1 MSLLFLPNIYYV
13 NIQKRVKVHPLLRWS
28 CKRTLI
34 KLNNMKSL
42 NKIGLLLFGMLSL
55 STYSQEFSSDIQ
67 LRPRYEYTN
76 GFGTLLTPTTE
87 HTSFIGQR
95 SRINFNYNDIKLK
108 VKLSLQNVH
117 TWGDAPTTT
126 LTSKNGFAAFE
137 AWAEYSFT
145 EQWSTKFGRQVI
157 SYDNQR
163 IIGGLDWA
171 SQGRSFDAAL
181 IKYKG
186 KNDQLDL
193 GFALN
198 ADSEAKVAPATPYT
212 TDVFKDM
219 QYAWYHTSIK
229 KLGVSLLALNIGK
242 EYLKTP
248 TEVGTSYTQTL
259 GTYAKYEGKTIVL
272 DFSFYGQTGKI
283 GVNTVS
289 AWESAMNLGYVFSPK
304 FKATAGY
311 EFLSGKD
318 QGSSSAMVKS
328 FTPLFGTNHA
338 FNGFMDYF
346 YVGNH
351 ANSVGLN
358 DISLKLDFPIKKV
371 NVSLAPHFFSAPN
384 KIISGGVEQDS
395 YLGTEIDLT
404 AVYKL
409 YKDITLVAGY
419 SQMFATDSMVA
430 LKGGTGLNGSTN
442 NWAYVMVNI
451 NPQIFSTKK

>member
-1 MSLLFLPNIYYV
+1 MKLTKTIYLSLLGLFAG
-13 NIQKRVKVHPLLRWS
+13 
-28 CKRTLI
+28 
-34 KLNNMKSL
+34 SL
-42 NKIGLLLFGMLSL
+42 
-55 STYSQEFSSDIQ
+55 YAQEFNSDVQI
-67 LRPRYEYTN
+67 RPRYEYTN
-76 GFGTLLTPTTE
+76 GFGTLLTSTTE
-87 HTSFIGQR
+87 HTSFIGNR
-95 SRINFNYNDIKLK
+95 ARINFNYSDTKLK
-108 VKLSLQNVH
+108 MKLSLQNIH
-117 TWGDAPTTT
+117 TWGDAATTT
-126 LTSKNGFAAFE
+126 VSSKNGVAAFE

-145 EQWSTKFGRQVI
+145 DQWSTKLGRQVI

-171 SQGRSFDAAL
+171 NQGRSFDAAL

-186 KNDQLDL
+186 KNGQLDL

-219 QYAWYHTSIK
+219 QYAWYHTTISK
-229 KLGVSLLALNIGK
+229 VGVSLLALNVGK
-242 EYLKTP
+242 EYMKTP
-248 TEVGTSYTQTL
+248 IEVGTSYFQTF

-272 DFSFYGQTGKI
+272 DFSLYGQTGKI

-289 AWESAMNLGYVFSPK
+289 AWETAVNLGYVVSPK

-318 QGSSSAMVKS
+318 QGSSSTMVKS
-328 FTPLFGTNHA
+328 FNPIFGTNHMY
-338 FNGFMDYF
+338 NGFMDYF

-371 NVSLAPHFFSAPN
+371 NLSLAPHFFSAPN

-404 AVYKL
+404 GTYKL
-409 YKDITLVAGY
+409 HKDIMLTAGY

-430 LKGGTGLNGSTN
+430 LKGGTGLNDTAN
-442 NWAYVMVNI
+442 NWAYLMVNI
-451 NPQIFSTKK
+451 NPQVFSTKK

>member
-1 MSLLFLPNIYYV
+1 MNRLKKITLSLI
-13 NIQKRVKVHPLLRWS
+13 
-28 CKRTLI
+28 TLI
-34 KLNNMKSL
+34 GANA
-42 NKIGLLLFGMLSL
+42 IA
-55 STYSQEFSSDIQ
+55 QEFSSDVQI
-67 LRPRYEYTN
+67 RPRYEYTN

-87 HTSFIGQR
+87 HTSFIGNR
-95 SRINFNYNDIKLK
+95 TRINFNFNDAKLK
-108 VKLSLQNVH
+108 IKLSLQNVH
-117 TWGDAPTTT
+117 TWGDAATSTV
-126 LTSKNGFAAFE
+126 TSKNGIAAFE
-137 AWAEYSFT
+137 AWAEYNLT
-145 EQWSTKFGRQVI
+145 EKWSAKLGRQPL

-163 IIGGLDWA
+163 VMGGLDWA
-171 SQGRSFDAAL
+171 NQGRSFDAAL

-186 KNDQLDL
+186 AKSQFDL

-219 QYAWYHTSIK
+219 QYAWYHTNIK
-229 KLGVSLLALNIGK
+229 KLGVSLLALNVGK

-248 TEVGTSYTQTL
+248 TEVGLNYFQTF
-259 GTYAKYEGKTIVL
+259 GTYGKYAGAKLGVDYSL
-272 DFSFYGQTGKI
+272 YGQTGKI
-283 GVNTVS
+283 GNNIVS
-289 AWESAMNLGYVFSPK
+289 AWEAALNVGYAFSPK

-318 QGSSSAMVKS
+318 QGSSSTMVKS
-328 FTPLFGTNHA
+328 FSPIFGTNHG

-371 NVSLAPHFFSAPN
+371 NVSVAPHFFSAPN
-384 KIISGGVEQDS
+384 KIISGGVEQDA

-404 AVYKL
+404 AVYKV
-409 YKDITLVAGY
+409 YKDITLTAGY
-419 SQMFATDSMVA
+419 SQMFATDSMVV
-430 LKGGTGLNGSTN
+430 LKGGTGLNDITN

-451 NPQIFSTKK
+451 NPQIFTTKK